1 MIGSDAYRVNVSTIH
16 SFSQDVI
23 KTFPEKFTVEKL
35 DTPIDDIDSMEILS
49 EIVSAKLKKGE
60 LEYLTS
66 YGDTLFYVRHI
77 KSAINNLKRE

>member
-35 DTPIDDIDSMEILS
+35 DTPIDDIESMELLS
-49 EIVSAKLKKGE
+49 EIVSEKLRK
-60 LEYLTS
+60 
-66 YGDTLFYVRHI
+66 
-77 KSAINNLKRE
+77 